1 LRHKFRAVFPLYN
14 KIEGDFDMKK
24 VLLIST
30 VLFLMASGIAFAGA
44 TRENCGCGLGT
55 MLFDGADGLV
65 QQVLAVTTNGTSG
78 TQTFGISSGTLDCNL
93 PSRYVSNENLNRF
106 IADNM
111 DNLAKDVAM
120 GQGEYVDALAEIM
133 DVPGSERVEF
143 SQMLQEN
150 FSNIFTDGSISHMDV
165 VENIAHLM

>member
-1 LRHKFRAVFPLYN
+1 
-14 KIEGDFDMKK
+14 MKK

-30 VLFLMASGIAFAGA
+30 VLFLMVSGIAFADA

-55 MLFDGADGLV
+55 LLFDGADGLA
-65 QQVLAVTTNGTSG
+65 QQVLAATTNGFLG

-93 PSRYVSNENLNRF
+93 PLKYVSNEKLNSF
-106 IADNM
+106 VADNM

-120 GQGEYVDALAEIM
+120 GQGEYIDTLAEIM
-133 DVPGSERVEF
+133 DVPGTEKIKF

-150 FSNIFTDGSISHMDV
+150 FSNIFTDGSVSHVDV
-165 VENIAHLM
+165 IENIELLM

>member
-1 LRHKFRAVFPLYN
+1 MKNIKGEF
-14 KIEGDFDMKK
+14 IMKK
-24 VLLIST
+24 VLLMST
-30 VLFLMASGIAFAGA
+30 VLLLTVSGIAFANA

-55 MLFDGADGLV
+55 LLFDGADGLA
-65 QQVLAVTTNGTSG
+65 QQVLAATTNGTSG

-93 PSRYVSNENLNRF
+93 PSKYVSNEKLNRF
-106 IADNM
+106 IADNL

-120 GQGEYVDALAEIM
+120 GQGEYVDTLAEIM

-150 FSNIFTDGSISHMDV
+150 FSNIFTDGSVSHV
-165 VENIAHLM
+165 EVIENISLLM